1 MAEKVLLTK
10 EGKEKLEQELDNLI
24 HEKRAEASE
33 KIKIARGFGDLSEN
47 AEYDEAK
54 EEQAKIEARIA
65 EIEQQL
71 KHVEI
76 IEDNKK
82 NSNTVSIGDTVRIKD
97 ENRNK
102 EMTLM
107 IVGTLEANLEENKIS
122 NESPLDKAL
131 LNSKVKSTV
140 EVKTKSGKLLYKV
153 LEIVR

>member
-1 MAEKVLLTK
+1 MTEKVLLTK
-10 EGKEKLEQELDNLI
+10 EGKEKLEQELDILV

-33 KIKIARGFGDLSEN
+33 KIRVARGFGDLSEN

-82 NSNTVSIGDTVRIKD
+82 NSNIVSIGDTVKIKD

-122 NESPLDKAL
+122 NESPLGKAL

-140 EVKTKSGKLLYKV
+140 EVKTKSGKLQYKI